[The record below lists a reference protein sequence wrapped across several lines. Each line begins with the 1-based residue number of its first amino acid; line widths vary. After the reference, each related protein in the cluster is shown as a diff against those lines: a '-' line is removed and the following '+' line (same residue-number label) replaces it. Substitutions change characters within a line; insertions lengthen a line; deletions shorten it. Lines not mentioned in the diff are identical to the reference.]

1 MPSANPQQHRQFPA
15 PPIPRTANPAA
26 APAPHLRSPVT
37 PRTAKLH
44 AKPRTN
50 HGKDPLPN
58 CETCGEKPGRK
69 SVELG
74 CNNCR
79 KSLCTNCRTRRASVK
94 EDGTKQYCGP
104 CRERGPDSQNRRR
117 EKALRECE
125 QQGQD
130 WTSTTKCPS
139 LSCYAQPARAAGNAD
154 AGPYKDTIEKIFQEI
169 TVFLNSP
176 RAQTAGPESFDKLA
190 KGYAELFRVCKGN
203 SPEDFFAPIAT
214 LAPEYLEVPDVNG
227 LLRGDYE
234 ISSPDAEVDSPV
246 LAVTDKQLNEMRGSG
261 QKLPIASAVNGK
273 EEEED
278 LTGFMLLE
286 DFFGRLTERGQR
298 PEMQRSEAEWKDP
311 VNVLS
316 LSAEILGS
324 AFREPEAVTTLR
336 YRLLSVLSKRSI
348 GHSTETG
355 IGKLSFQLA

>member
-1 MPSANPQQHRQFPA
+1 
-15 PPIPRTANPAA
+15 
-26 APAPHLRSPVT
+26 
-37 PRTAKLH
+37 
-44 AKPRTN
+44 
-50 HGKDPLPN
+50 
-58 CETCGEKPGRK
+58 
-69 SVELG
+69 
-74 CNNCR
+74 
-79 KSLCTNCRTRRASVK
+79 
-94 EDGTKQYCGP
+94 
-104 CRERGPDSQNRRR
+104 
-117 EKALRECE
+117 
-125 QQGQD
+125 
-130 WTSTTKCPS
+130 STTKCPS

-203 SPEDFFAPIAT
+203 SPEDFFASIAT

-261 QKLPIASAVNGK
+261 QKLPIASAVCLFQQNLGGRSTILSKCSNPNAKVIRNGK

-298 PEMQRSEAEWKDP
+298 SEMQRSEAEWKDP

-336 YRLLSVLSKRSI
+336 HRLLSVLSKRSI